1 MSTTRNL
8 APPSLQRGV
17 TLIELITFIV
27 VISLALGAL
36 VGVYRY
42 AIVSSVDPIVRV
54 RLLESAQSQLDVV
67 LAQAYDG
74 NTPPGGVPACGGD
87 QDSVPPGNPEPPPCS
102 GSGGV
107 SSFDGYSD
115 SPYSGYSREV
125 TVAFAGD
132 DLGLADNESAKRIT
146 VVVTSPGG
154 ESLTL
159 AAYRTN
165 F

>member
-1 MSTTRNL
+1 MRTTSRP
-8 APPSLQRGV
+8 AEIRQQGV
-17 TLIELITFIV
+17 TLIELIVFIV

-42 AIVSSVDPIVRV
+42 AIVSSVDPIVKV

-67 LAQAYDG
+67 MAQAYDG
-74 NTPPGGVPACGGD
+74 NTPPGGVPACG
-87 QDSVPPGNPEPPPCS
+87 SAAPPGNPSPPPCA
-102 GSGGV
+102 GNGGV
-107 SSFDGYSD
+107 SSFDGFSD
-115 SPYSGYSREV
+115 SPYNGYSREV
-125 TVAFAGD
+125 SVQFAGE
-132 DLGLADNESAKRIT
+132 DLGLDNAAAKRIT